1 MPQNV
6 GTAAITGTTFNT
18 LIPLLS
24 ETADITAAL
33 RLYHFGDPSYNLANT
48 DPANLVNPSIAY
60 TLYDLQSDIAT
71 LSANVGIA
79 YSEYAA
85 KGDIL
90 TTTGPGTVSTVQP
103 LALGSQ
109 GQVLTVNT
117 ATSLGIEWSTPYS
130 QPTIGSTAIPGATTV
145 TTIAGLTLTNPTVNA
160 GSGVVVLPGSNTP
173 AQTADGSIVWDLDS
187 DLLTVGTGSGRKT
200 MVDTDS
206 AQTLTNK
213 TLSNP
218 TITNNLYLFDGNS
231 IVFEGSSADAFETT
245 LGVINPTVDRNINL
259 PNVDGTVI
267 TTGDTGTVTS
277 TMILDGTILNADINA
292 SAAIAVSK
300 LAASTISGVTLGN
313 NLNALTISTGL
324 SGTSYDGS
332 SAVTLTIDSTVV
344 TLTGSQTLT
353 TKTLTTPIIDS
364 ISASAATGINPS
376 LYPNTTT
383 GNISIGAGLTTGQ
396 LNIATVGT
404 GVTPISIGHTN
415 ATIGLTGNTTVTGTL
430 TSMSTIQGT
439 TGTFTG
445 ATLAINGA
453 SPQITSTN
461 ASTAYIFPSNVTG
474 IVIGSTSIGSTLFPA
489 NGTTAT
495 ASIGAGYM
503 GMPQTSTAISRS
515 FAAVDAGKH
524 IYVTSSGTT
533 QTIPANGTVAF
544 PIGTSIVLVNGSG
557 VSTTIA
563 ITTDTLRLANSASTG
578 SRTLA
583 SNGICTLLKIN
594 STEWIASGNGLT

>member
-1 MPQNV
+1 MPQSI
-6 GTAAITGTTFNT
+6 GTNAITGTTFNT
-18 LIPLLS
+18 QIPLLS

-33 RLYHFGDPSYNLANT
+33 RLYHFGDSSYNLANT

-103 LALGSQ
+103 LSLGSQ

-117 ATSLGIEWSTPYS
+117 ATSTGLQWSTPYS

-206 AQTLTNK
+206 TQTLTNK
-213 TLSNP
+213 TLTSPVVTGLTLN
-218 TITNNLYLFDGNS
+218 DSS
-231 IVFEGSSADAFETT
+231 IVFEGATPDNFETT
-245 LGVINPTVDRNINL
+245 LTVTDPTADRTITI
-259 PNVDGTVI
+259 PNVTGTVV
-267 TTGDTGTVTS
+267 TTGDTGTITS

-300 LAASTISGVTLGN
+300 LSASTISGVTLGN

-324 SGTSYDGS
+324 SGTSYNGS

-353 TKTLTTPIIDS
+353 NKTLTTPVIDS

-376 LYPNTTT
+376 LYANTTT

-430 TSMSTIQGT
+430 TSTAAFQAT
-439 TGTFTG
+439 TGIFTG
-445 ATLAINGA
+445 ATLAINGGP
-453 SPQITSTN
+453 PQITSSNTSV
-461 ASTAYIFPSNVTG
+461 ASIFTSNVNS
-474 IVIGSTSIGSTLFPA
+474 ILIGSSTIKSTLFPTD
-489 NGTTAT
+489 GTTTSA
-495 ASIGAGYM
+495 ASGAGYM
-503 GMPQTSTAISRS
+503 GMPQVTTAISRS
-515 FAAVDAGKH
+515 FAATDAGKH
-524 IYVTSSGTT
+524 IYITASGTT

-544 PIGTSIVLVNGSG
+544 PIGTSIVVVNGSS

-563 ITTDTLRLANSASTG
+563 ITTDTLRLANSSSTG

-583 SNGICTLLKIN
+583 SNGMCTLLKIT
-594 STEWIASGNGLT
+594 STQWIASGNGLS